1 MNIRR
6 ATEDYE
12 EWLGKQLVNRGGLDK
27 SALKKKHQ
35 VMKGKD
41 HHPFVRATFY
51 RWASLWIVLRKKEQQ
66 IDSVGDIHVENFGTW
81 RRKTGKPTLV
91 WGVND
96 FDESCM
102 MPWMSDLVRL
112 GVSATFAIREL
123 KDSFDL
129 SPKRACLKMLKSYT
143 DALTREPDT
152 SMAFELQYKNDP
164 FCRLVKKMLP
174 GSKQLE
180 EEFFIAKKHKWAKL
194 DAQERQN
201 VQQDCSD
208 ALSLLSGSL
217 PQGNNYALWRPKPDD
232 PVGLGSLG
240 KRRYY
245 ALVNHGFLIYEVK
258 PAIASACEWAKGT
271 GGQNADTKLLKSS
284 RRVPDPSQ
292 DIKNGWIVRRRGSD
306 AQKLELDKFERNR
319 DAKKEALLF
328 TNMAIEL
335 ANLHRTNSKKKIE
348 AVVTDLK
355 QRNKKDPDW
364 FLKLVAKWVKKMEND
379 HKKFKK
385 G

>member
-1 MNIRR
+1 MNIRSS
-6 ATEDYE
+6 TKDYE
-12 EWLGKQLVNRGGLDK
+12 QWLGKQLVNRGGCDEW
-27 SALKKKHQ
+27 ALKEKCKL
-35 VMKGKD
+35 MKNGDD
-41 HHPFVRATFY
+41 HSFLRATFY
-51 RWASLWIVLRKKEQQ
+51 RWASLWTGLHNGGPKIV
-66 IDSVGDIHVENFGTW
+66 SVGDIHIENFGTW
-81 RRKTGKPTLV
+81 RKETGKRTLV

-96 FDESCM
+96 FDESCVL
-102 MPWMSDLVRL
+102 PWTNDLVRL

-123 KDSFDL
+123 NDSFHIK
-129 SPKRACLKMLKSYT
+129 SKRACRTMLKSYT
-143 DALTREPDT
+143 DALLNDT
-152 SMAFELQYKNDP
+152 AKAFVLRDDNDP
-164 FCRLVKKMLP
+164 FCRLVKKMIP
-174 GSKQLE
+174 GIKQT
-180 EEFFIAKKHKWAKL
+180 AKKYFK
-194 DAQERQN
+194 DRQG
-201 VQQDCSD
+201 DLAPIKIG
-208 ALSLLSGSL
+208 ALEKDLRKALKRLQKSL
-217 PQGNNYALWRPKPDD
+217 PAGTRRYSPYQLKPHAL
-232 PVGLGSLG
+232 VGLGSLG
-240 KRRYY
+240 KRRFY
-245 ALVNHGFLIYEVK
+245 ALVKDDSLIYEIK

-271 GGQNADTKLLKSS
+271 DGQNADTKLLKSS

-292 DIKNGWIVRRRGSD
+292 DVNNGWIVRRRGSD

>member
-1 MNIRR
+1 MDIRSS
-6 ATEDYE
+6 TKDYE
-12 EWLGKQLVNRGGLDK
+12 QWLGKQLVNRGGCDEW
-27 SALKKKHQ
+27 ALKEKCKL
-35 VMKGKD
+35 MKNGDD
-41 HHPFVRATFY
+41 HSFLRATFY
-51 RWASLWIVLRKKEQQ
+51 RWASLWTGLHNGGPKIV
-66 IDSVGDIHVENFGTW
+66 SVGDIHIENFGTW
-81 RRKTGKPTLV
+81 RKETGKRTLV

-96 FDESCM
+96 FDESCVL
-102 MPWMSDLVRL
+102 PWTNDLVRL

-164 FCRLVKKMLP
+164 FCRLVKKMLTV
-174 GSKQLE
+174 SKQLE

-258 PAIASACEWAKGT
+258 PAIASACEWAEGT

-292 DIKNGWIVRRRGSD
+292 DVNNGWIVRRRGSD
-306 AQKLELDKFERNR
+306 AQKLELEKFERNR

-355 QRNKKDPDW
+355 RRNKKDPDW
-364 FLKLVAKWVKKMEND
+364 FLKLVAKWEKKI
-379 HKKFKK
+379 
-385 G
+385 

>member
-1 MNIRR
+1 MNIHR
-6 ATEDYE
+6 ATKDYE
-12 EWLGKQLVNRGGLDK
+12 EWLGKQLVHRGGLDK

-51 RWASLWIVLRKKEQQ
+51 RWASLWIGLRKKEQK
-66 IDSVGDIHVENFGTW
+66 IVSVGDIHVENFGTW

-96 FDESCM
+96 FDESCV
-102 MPWMSDLVRL
+102 MPWTSDLVRL

-143 DALTREPDT
+143 DALTSNTAR
-152 SMAFELQYKNDP
+152 AFVLQDENDP
-164 FCRLVKKMLP
+164 FCRLVTKMVMQKKDE
-174 GSKQLE
+174 GAYFKAQ
-180 EEFFIAKKHKWAKL
+180 KHKLVEL
-194 DAQERQN
+194 DDNKFREVRRK
-201 VQQDCSD
+201 CPD
-208 ALSLLSGSL
+208 ALSLLRGSL
-217 PQGNNYALWRPKPDD
+217 PNGNSNYALWRPKPED

-240 KRRYY
+240 KQRYY
-245 ALVNHGFLIYEVK
+245 ALVDHGFLIHDVK

-271 GGQNADTKLLKSS
+271 DGQNADTKLLKSS

-292 DIKNGWIVRRRGSD
+292 DVNNGWIVRRRGSD

-364 FLKLVAKWVKKMEND
+364 FLKLVAKWVKKIEND